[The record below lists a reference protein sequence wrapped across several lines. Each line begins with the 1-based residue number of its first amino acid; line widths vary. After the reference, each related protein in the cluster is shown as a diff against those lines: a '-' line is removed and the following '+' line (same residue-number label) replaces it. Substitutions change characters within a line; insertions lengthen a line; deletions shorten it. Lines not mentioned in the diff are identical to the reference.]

1 MWRIN
6 SNKARERAKA
16 IKVAPNLLRNLKARG
31 KVIKSKPFLSY
42 LLPSQV
48 TRRSARSRLHHLR
61 FDTLPRLRHSAQSR
75 IYRFLV
81 SRQVKKQQRKAK
93 GILAYLRQR
102 SPAFLT
108 PRASKDGRGYLQRAI
123 MSYRGYQDDAPR
135 ESGGRRKKLAGYLKA
150 ANELRQSYASQWT
163 QSRDF
168 ANDSEEQPGIF
179 PGADV
184 VRSGN
189 EEMIIF
195 PSYATKHIR
204 AKPRAQPGTIQQA
217 SGTGRDSRDTV
228 GAGDAEFWKSQWEE
242 YEQDKAIVDVD
253 VRGWLYTPHQGQLS
267 RKHRLMVG
275 LARQLVGIQA
285 PSGRSSSAN
294 SRASSRSSSPVG
306 HRDSTT
312 KQEEEVIQQQAEEI
326 LKKGEK
332 EAEIA
337 GRGGFSERPSRYAE
351 STRSREPSPAPSA
364 KEGPTFDDFLAPTRS
379 NTAGSDYL
387 NPVQKRSSWPNPAKM
402 SSEQLVTAN
411 NHLMARLRPF
421 MANPL
426 ANASVSAFFYN
437 DKISRQRTVQT
448 NAAGHFHLRAA
459 LDFVPTHVRVLA
471 SEDLSA
477 TEEVKVTPVRGVSLI
492 SDIDDTIKHSA
503 ITSGAREIFR
513 NAFIRDLGDLTIEG
527 VREWYCK
534 LADMGVQMHYVSNSP
549 WQLYPVI
556 TGFFKA
562 AGLPLGS
569 FHLKQYSGM
578 LQGIFEPVAERKKAT
593 LDRLFRDFP
602 ERKFVLVGDSGE
614 ADLEVYTD
622 VVLEYPG
629 RVVAIFI
636 RDVTSKP
643 DKGFFDPSMG
653 PLSGDRSSRGHGRN
667 MSTDSLIGA
676 KRLNRPA
683 DIQDDDEELRRAIAE
698 SLKDTEPDRRSLF
711 GGDVEPTRMR
721 GGRPG
726 LPPRRPTDPPAP
738 EASAMEDN
746 LIDFSDDEST
756 SPLSSNEPQKRS
768 YSTSLTRRPAIRSHT
783 EGPAKRSTPPP
794 PPKPLALRS
803 PSMEGKSFNNAL
815 STAAS
820 SKSPPPPPKPRKP
833 STTVNTTNV
842 PSPLSQV
849 VEPSPATTA
858 PPPLPKRHY
867 LTSAK
872 QKLSPTTAHFLSSSK
887 RSPTWASESS
897 GTTTPETRTLS
908 TAATRSMDELR
919 PSAQQAQQQSQALAR
934 PKPPPP
940 RRNLSSYPAAAASY
954 ASNRLS
960 GAWGSEHE
968 NLHPLTEPEG
978 PILSKKEE
986 LWKCRWAKA
995 KAIMEREGV
1004 VLRTWRVGDDV
1015 MDVCVEAVRQELSE
1029 MEKKDRRDLEMQKL
1043 KEGKN
1048 GGGGGGGEG
1057 KLI

>member
-1 MWRIN
+1 
-6 SNKARERAKA
+6 
-16 IKVAPNLLRNLKARG
+16 
-31 KVIKSKPFLSY
+31 
-42 LLPSQV
+42 LLPS
-48 TRRSARSRLHHLR
+48 TRRTARNTIRNLR

-81 SRQVKKQQRKAK
+81 GRQLKKQQQRKAK

-102 SPAFLT
+102 SPALVSS
-108 PRASKDGRGYLQRAI
+108 RAEKHGRGYSQRAI
-123 MSYRGYQDDAPR
+123 MSYRAYQDDAPR

-150 ANELRQSYASQWT
+150 ANELRQSYASQWS

-168 ANDSEEQPGIF
+168 AQDSEEQPGIF

-184 VRSGN
+184 VRSGD

-217 SGTGRDSRDTV
+217 GGTGRDYRDTV

-253 VRGWLYTPHQGQLS
+253 VRGWLYTPHKGQLS

-306 HRDSTT
+306 AHRDSTT
-312 KQEEEVIQQQAEEI
+312 KQEEEVIQKQADEI

-337 GRGGFSERPSRYAE
+337 GRGGFSERPSQYAE
-351 STRSREPSPAPSA
+351 TTRSREPSPAPSA
-364 KEGPTFDDFLAPTRS
+364 REGPTFDDFLAPSRT
-379 NTAGSDYL
+379 NTSGSDYID
-387 NPVQKRSSWPNPAKM
+387 PVQKRSSWPNPAKM

-459 LDFVPTHVRVLA
+459 LDFVPTHVRILA

-477 TEEVKVTPVRGVSLI
+477 TEEVKVVPVRGVSLI

-527 VREWYCK
+527 VRQWYGK

-562 AGLPLGS
+562 AGLPPGS

-622 VVLEYPG
+622 TVLEYPG

-653 PLSGDRSSRGHGRN
+653 PLSSDKSSKGHLRN
-667 MSTDSLIGA
+667 MSTDSLTGA
-676 KRLNRPA
+676 KRLNRPS

-698 SLKDTEPDRRSLF
+698 SLKDIEPDRKSLF
-711 GGDVEPTRMR
+711 GADVEPTK
-721 GGRPG
+721 RPA

-738 EASAMEDN
+738 QASAVEEN

-756 SPLSSNEPQKRS
+756 SPLSNEPQKRA

-783 EGPAKRSTPPP
+783 EGPAKRATPPP

-803 PSMEGKSFNNAL
+803 PSGEGKNAVFPPPAKS
-815 STAAS
+815 ST
-820 SKSPPPPPKPRKP
+820 PPPPKPRKP

-849 VEPSPATTA
+849 VEPSPATPA

-867 LTSAK
+867 LASAK
-872 QKLSPTTAHFLSSSK
+872 QKLSPTTAYFSSTK

-897 GTTTPETRTLS
+897 GASTPGDSRTLTS
-908 TAATRSMDELR
+908 SAATRSMDNLR
-919 PSAQQAQQQSQALAR
+919 GPPSTVASSAAPSQQQR

-940 RRNLSSYPAAAASY
+940 RRNLSHYPAAAASY
-954 ASNRLS
+954 ATNRLS
-960 GAWGSEHE
+960 GAWNDSSFHD
-968 NLHPLTEPEG
+968 PLDPEGG

-986 LWKCRWAKA
+986 LWKRRWAKA
-995 KAIMEREGV
+995 KSIMEREGV
-1004 VLRTWRVGDDV
+1004 VLRTWRVGNDV
-1015 MDVCVEAVRQELSE
+1015 MDVCVETVRQELVE
-1029 MEKKDRRDLEMQKL
+1029 MEKKDRRDLELQKL
-1043 KEGKN
+1043 KDREKEGGRGN
-1048 GGGGGGGEG
+1048 GGGRQGT
-1057 KLI
+1057 LI

>member
-1 MWRIN
+1 
-6 SNKARERAKA
+6 
-16 IKVAPNLLRNLKARG
+16 
-31 KVIKSKPFLSY
+31 
-42 LLPSQV
+42 
-48 TRRSARSRLHHLR
+48 
-61 FDTLPRLRHSAQSR
+61 
-75 IYRFLV
+75 
-81 SRQVKKQQRKAK
+81 
-93 GILAYLRQR
+93 
-102 SPAFLT
+102 
-108 PRASKDGRGYLQRAI
+108 
-123 MSYRGYQDDAPR
+123 MSYRAYPDDAPR

-150 ANELRQSYASQWT
+150 ANDLRQSYASSWS

-168 ANDSEEQPGIF
+168 AQDSEEQPGIF

-184 VRSGN
+184 VRSGQ

-217 SGTGRDSRDTV
+217 GGTGRDYRDTV

-306 HRDSTT
+306 HRNSTT
-312 KQEEEVIQQQAEEI
+312 RQEEEAIQQQAAEI

-364 KEGPTFDDFLAPTRS
+364 KEGPTFDDFLTPSRS
-379 NTAGSDYL
+379 NTAGSDFID
-387 NPVQKRSSWPNPAKM
+387 PVQKRSSWPTPATM
-402 SSEQLVTAN
+402 SSEQLLQAN

-459 LDFVPTHVRVLA
+459 LDFVPTHVRILA

-527 VREWYCK
+527 VRQWYCK
-534 LADMGVQMHYVSNSP
+534 LSDMGVQMHYVSNSP

-653 PLSGDRSSRGHGRN
+653 PLSGSKGHN
-667 MSTDSLIGA
+667 H
-676 KRLNRPA
+676 
-683 DIQDDDEELRRAIAE
+683 
-698 SLKDTEPDRRSLF
+698 
-711 GGDVEPTRMR
+711 
-721 GGRPG
+721 
-726 LPPRRPTDPPAP
+726 PPAP
-738 EASAMEDN
+738 QASQLEDN
-746 LIDFSDDEST
+746 LIDFSDDEGT
-756 SPLSSNEPQKRS
+756 SPLSNEPQKSQKRA
-768 YSTSLTRRPAIRSHT
+768 YSTSLARRPAIRSAHT
-783 EGPAKRSTPPP
+783 DAPAKRATPPP

-803 PSMEGKSFNNAL
+803 PSGEGKNFATVAPEKS
-815 STAAS
+815 AA
-820 SKSPPPPPKPRKP
+820 PVPPKPRKP

-849 VEPSPATTA
+849 IEPSPATTA

-867 LTSAK
+867 LASAK
-872 QKLSPTTAHFLSSSK
+872 SKLSPTTAYFSSTK
-887 RSPTWASESS
+887 RSPTWGSESS
-897 GTTTPETRTLS
+897 GTSTPGESRTLTS
-908 TAATRSMDELR
+908 SAATRSMENLR
-919 PSAQQAQQQSQALAR
+919 GPPAAPSTTQTSLTTTR

-940 RRNLSSYPAAAASY
+940 RRNISHYPAAAASY
-954 ASNRLS
+954 ATNRLS
-960 GAWGSEHE
+960 GAWNDSSFHE
-968 NLHPLTEPEG
+968 PLDPEGG

-986 LWKCRWAKA
+986 LWKRRWAKA
-995 KAIMEREGV
+995 KSIMEREGV
-1004 VLRTWRVGDDV
+1004 VLRTWRVGSDV
-1015 MDVCVEAVRQELSE
+1015 MDVCVEAVRQELVE

-1043 KEGKN
+1043 KDAEKDAKSGKTK
-1048 GGGGGGGEG
+1048 EG

>member
-1 MWRIN
+1 
-6 SNKARERAKA
+6 
-16 IKVAPNLLRNLKARG
+16 VAPNFLSNLKARG
-31 KVIKSKPFLSY
+31 KVVKSKPFLSY
-42 LLPSQV
+42 LLPDS
-48 TRRSARSRLHHLR
+48 RRKARNSFRNLR
-61 FDTLPRLRHSAQSR
+61 FDTLPRLGHSAKSS

-81 SRQVKKQQRKAK
+81 NRQAKKQQPKAK

-102 SPAFLT
+102 SPAFLSSRDEKHA
-108 PRASKDGRGYLQRAI
+108 PGRT
-123 MSYRGYQDDAPR
+123 MSYRAYPDDAPR

-150 ANELRQSYASQWT
+150 ANDLRQSYASSWS

-184 VRSGN
+184 VRSGS

-204 AKPRAQPGTIQQA
+204 AKPHAQPGTIQQA
-217 SGTGRDSRDTV
+217 SGTGRDVRDTV

-242 YEQDKAIVDVD
+242 YEKDKAIVDVD

-294 SRASSRSSSPVG
+294 SRASSRSSSPVAG

-312 KQEEEVIQQQAEEI
+312 RQEEEAIQQQAAEI

-351 STRSREPSPAPSA
+351 STRSREPSPAPSTR
-364 KEGPTFDDFLAPTRS
+364 EGPTFDDFLAPSRS
-379 NTAGSDYL
+379 NTADSDVFD
-387 NPVQKRSSWPNPAKM
+387 PVKKRSSWPTPAAM
-402 SSEQLVTAN
+402 SSEQLLTAN

-437 DKISRQRTVQT
+437 DQISRQRTVQT

-459 LDFVPTHVRVLA
+459 LDFVPTHVRILA

-513 NAFIRDLGDLTIEG
+513 NCFIRDLGDLTIEG
-527 VREWYCK
+527 VRPWYCK
-534 LADMGVQMHYVSNSP
+534 LSDMGVQMHYVSNSP

-614 ADLEVYTD
+614 ADLEVYTE

-653 PLSGDRSSRGHGRN
+653 PLSGDRSSKGHIRN
-667 MSTDSLIGA
+667 MSTDSLVGA
-676 KRLNRPA
+676 KRLNRPS
-683 DIQDDDEELRRAIAE
+683 DIQDDDDELRRAIAE

-711 GGDVEPTRMR
+711 GTDVEPTR
-721 GGRPG
+721 RPN

-738 EASAMEDN
+738 QASAVEDN
-746 LIDFSDDEST
+746 LIDFSDDEGT
-756 SPLSSNEPQKRS
+756 SPLSNEPQKSQKRA
-768 YSTSLTRRPAIRSHT
+768 YSTSLTRRPAVRSHT
-783 EGPAKRSTPPP
+783 DISAKRATPPP
-794 PPKPLALRS
+794 PPKPLSLRS
-803 PSMEGKSFNNAL
+803 PSGDGKSFANSAFPPPAK
-815 STAAS
+815 STATS
-820 SKSPPPPPKPRKP
+820 PPKPRKP
-833 STTVNTTNV
+833 STTVNTKV

-849 VEPSPATTA
+849 VEPSPATAA

-867 LTSAK
+867 LSSAK
-872 QKLSPTTAHFLSSSK
+872 HKLSPTTAYFSSTK
-887 RSPTWASESS
+887 RTPTWGSDSS
-897 GTTTPETRTLS
+897 GTATPNESRTLTS
-908 TAATRSMDELR
+908 SATSRSMENLR
-919 PSAQQAQQQSQALAR
+919 GSDAPITNTSQALTTR

-940 RRNLSSYPAAAASY
+940 RRNISHYPAAAASY
-954 ASNRLS
+954 ATNRLS
-960 GAWGSEHE
+960 GAWNDSSFHE
-968 NLHPLTEPEG
+968 PLDPEGG

-986 LWKCRWAKA
+986 LWKRRWAKA
-995 KAIMEREGV
+995 KSIMEREGV
-1004 VLRTWRVGDDV
+1004 VLRTWRVGSDV
-1015 MDVCVEAVRQELSE
+1015 MDVCVEAVRQELVE
-1029 MEKKDRRDLEMQKL
+1029 MEKKDRQDLELQQL
-1043 KEGKN
+1043 KEREKEAKQGKT
-1048 GGGGGGGEG
+1048 GQG

>member
-1 MWRIN
+1 
-6 SNKARERAKA
+6 
-16 IKVAPNLLRNLKARG
+16 VAPNFLHNLKARG
-31 KVIKSKPFLSY
+31 KVVKSKPFLSY
-42 LLPSQV
+42 LLPDS
-48 TRRSARSRLHHLR
+48 RRKARISFRNLR
-61 FDTLPRLRHSAQSR
+61 FDTLPRLGHSAKSR
-75 IYRFLV
+75 IYRFIV
-81 SRQVKKQQRKAK
+81 SRQLKKQQRKAK

-108 PRASKDGRGYLQRAI
+108 SRDEKHAPGRT
-123 MSYRGYQDDAPR
+123 MSYRAYPDDAPR

-150 ANELRQSYASQWT
+150 ANDLRQSYASSWS

-168 ANDSEEQPGIF
+168 AQDSEEQPGIF

-184 VRSGN
+184 VRSGD

-217 SGTGRDSRDTV
+217 GGTGRDVRDTA

-253 VRGWLYTPHQGQLS
+253 VRGWLYTPHKGQLS

-312 KQEEEVIQQQAEEI
+312 RQEEEAIQQQAAEI

-351 STRSREPSPAPSA
+351 SNRSREPSPAPSA
-364 KEGPTFDDFLAPTRS
+364 REGPTFDDFLAPSRS
-379 NTAGSDYL
+379 NTAGSDSI
-387 NPVQKRSSWPNPAKM
+387 NPVQKRSSWPTPATM
-402 SSEQLVTAN
+402 SSEQLLTAN

-459 LDFVPTHVRVLA
+459 LDFVPTHVRILA

-527 VREWYCK
+527 VRQWYCK
-534 LADMGVQMHYVSNSP
+534 LSDMGVQMHYVSNSP

-629 RVVAIFI
+629 RVVAVFI

-643 DKGFFDPSMG
+643 DKGFFDPSTG
-653 PLSGDRSSRGHGRN
+653 PFGGDKSTKGHNRN
-667 MSTDSLIGA
+667 MSIDSLVGA
-676 KRLNRPA
+676 KRLNRPS

-711 GGDVEPTRMR
+711 GGDVEPTK
-721 GGRPG
+721 RPN

-738 EASAMEDN
+738 QASAMEDN

-756 SPLSSNEPQKRS
+756 SPLSNEPQKSQKRA
-768 YSTSLTRRPAIRSHT
+768 YSTSLTRRPHIRSSKT
-783 EGPAKRSTPPP
+783 DIPAKRATPPP

-803 PSMEGKSFNNAL
+803 PSGEGKNFASLAPEK
-815 STAAS
+815 SAAPS
-820 SKSPPPPPKPRKP
+820 PPKPRKP

-849 VEPSPATTA
+849 IEPSPATAA
-858 PPPLPKRHY
+858 PPPLPRRHY
-867 LTSAK
+867 LSSAK
-872 QKLSPTTAHFLSSSK
+872 QKLSPTTAYFSTTK
-887 RSPTWASESS
+887 RTPTWGSESS
-897 GTTTPETRTLS
+897 GTSTPGESRTLTS
-908 TAATRSMDELR
+908 SAATRSMDNLR
-919 PSAQQAQQQSQALAR
+919 GPPAASTQTSTAR

-940 RRNLSSYPAAAASY
+940 RRNISHYPAAAASY
-954 ASNRLS
+954 ATNRLS
-960 GAWGSEHE
+960 GAWNDSSFHE
-968 NLHPLTEPEG
+968 PLDPEGG

-986 LWKCRWAKA
+986 LWKRRWAKA
-995 KAIMEREGV
+995 KSIMEREGV
-1004 VLRTWRVGDDV
+1004 VLRTWRVGSDV
-1015 MDVCVEAVRQELSE
+1015 MDVCVEAVRQELAE
-1029 MEKKDRRDLEMQKL
+1029 MEKKDRRDLELQQL
-1043 KEGKN
+1043 KDKEREAKGGKT
-1048 GGGGGGGEG
+1048 GQG

>member
-1 MWRIN
+1 MAPR
-6 SNKARERAKA
+6 SSELATQYAA
-16 IKVAPNLLRNLKARG
+16 IKVAPNFVRNLKARG
-31 KVIKSKPFLSY
+31 KVVKSKPILSY
-42 LLPSQV
+42 LLPS
-48 TRRSARSRLHHLR
+48 TRRSARNTIRNLR

-81 SRQVKKQQRKAK
+81 GRQLKKQQRKAK

-102 SPAFLT
+102 SPALT
-108 PRASKDGRGYLQRAI
+108 SSRAEKHGRGYLQRAI
-123 MSYRGYQDDAPR
+123 MSYRGYQDDVPR

-150 ANELRQSYASQWT
+150 ANELRQSYASQWS
-163 QSRDF
+163 QSKDF
-168 ANDSEEQPGIF
+168 AQDSEEQPGIF

-184 VRSGN
+184 VRSGD

-217 SGTGRDSRDTV
+217 GGTGRDYRDTV

-253 VRGWLYTPHQGQLS
+253 VRGWLYTPHKGQLS

-306 HRDSTT
+306 GHRDSTT
-312 KQEEEVIQQQAEEI
+312 KQEEEAIQKQADEI

-337 GRGGFSERPSRYAE
+337 GRGGFSERPSQYAE
-351 STRSREPSPAPSA
+351 TTRSREPSPAPSA
-364 KEGPTFDDFLAPTRS
+364 REGPTFDDFLVPSRT
-379 NTAGSDYL
+379 NTAGSDYID
-387 NPVQKRSSWPNPAKM
+387 PVQKRSSWPNPAKM

-459 LDFVPTHVRVLA
+459 LDFVPTHVRILA

-477 TEEVKVTPVRGVSLI
+477 TEEVKVVPVRGVSLI

-527 VREWYCK
+527 VRQWYCK

-622 VVLEYPG
+622 TVLEYPG

-653 PLSGDRSSRGHGRN
+653 PLSGDKSSKGHLRN
-667 MSTDSLIGA
+667 MSTDSLTGA
-676 KRLNRPA
+676 KRLNRPS

-698 SLKDTEPDRRSLF
+698 SLKDIEPDRKSLF
-711 GGDVEPTRMR
+711 GADVEPTK
-721 GGRPG
+721 RPA

-738 EASAMEDN
+738 QASAVEEN

-756 SPLSSNEPQKRS
+756 SPLSNEPQKRA

-783 EGPAKRSTPPP
+783 EGPAKRATPPP

-803 PSMEGKSFNNAL
+803 PSGDGKNAVFPPPAKS
-815 STAAS
+815 STQ
-820 SKSPPPPPKPRKP
+820 PPPKPRKP

-867 LTSAK
+867 LVSAK
-872 QKLSPTTAHFLSSSK
+872 QKLSPTSTYFSSTK

-897 GTTTPETRTLS
+897 GASTPGEQRTLTS
-908 TAATRSMDELR
+908 SAATRSMDNLR
-919 PSAQQAQQQSQALAR
+919 GGLSASAASTTPSSQQTPR

-940 RRNLSSYPAAAASY
+940 RRNLSHYPAAAASY
-954 ASNRLS
+954 ATNRIS
-960 GAWGSEHE
+960 GAWNDSSFHD
-968 NLHPLTEPEG
+968 PLDPEGG

-986 LWKCRWAKA
+986 LWKRRWAKA
-995 KAIMEREGV
+995 KSIMEREGV
-1004 VLRTWRVGDDV
+1004 VLRTWRVGSDV
-1015 MDVCVEAVRQELSE
+1015 MDVCVETVRQELVE

-1043 KEGKN
+1043 KDREKEREREKSRQGT
-1048 GGGGGGGEG
+1048 
-1057 KLI
+1057 LI

>member
-1 MWRIN
+1 MTYPSCQTVEVWGTDNRHRGDGHL
-6 SNKARERAKA
+6 ALEAA
-16 IKVAPNLLRNLKARG
+16 VIKVAPSFFRKLQARG
-31 KVIKSKPFLSY
+31 KIIKSKPFLSY
-42 LLPSQV
+42 LFPSQL
-48 TRRSARSRLHHLR
+48 TRRSARNRIRNLR
-61 FDTLPRLRHSAQSR
+61 FETIPRLRHSAQSR

-108 PRASKDGRGYLQRAI
+108 SRAQKNGRGYLQRAI

-168 ANDSEEQPGIF
+168 ANDSEEQPGVF

-217 SGTGRDSRDTV
+217 SGSGRDSRDTV
-228 GAGDAEFWKSQWEE
+228 GAGDAEFWKSQWDE

-285 PSGRSSSAN
+285 PSGRSSSAS

-306 HRDSTT
+306 GHRDSTT
-312 KQEEEVIQQQAEEI
+312 RQEEEAIQKQAEEI

-351 STRSREPSPAPSA
+351 STRSREPSPAPSTRG
-364 KEGPTFDDFLAPTRS
+364 GPTFDDFLAPSRS
-379 NTAGSDYL
+379 NTSSSDFL
-387 NPVQKRSSWPNPAKM
+387 DPVKKRSSWPTPAKM

-421 MANPL
+421 MATPL

-448 NAAGHFHLRAA
+448 NAAGHFHLRAP
-459 LDFVPTHVRVLA
+459 LDFIPTHVRILA

-477 TEEVKVTPVRGVSLI
+477 TEEVKVTPVRGVSMI

-527 VREWYCK
+527 VRQWYCK
-534 LADMGVQMHYVSNSP
+534 LADMGVKMHYVSNSP

-653 PLSGDRSSRGHGRN
+653 PLSGDRSSKGHLRN
-667 MSTDSLIGA
+667 MSTDSLVGA
-676 KRLNRPA
+676 KRLNRPS
-683 DIQDDDEELRRAIAE
+683 DIQDDDDELRKAIAE

-711 GGDVEPTRMR
+711 GGDVAPTKMH

-738 EASAMEDN
+738 QASAIEDN
-746 LIDFSDDEST
+746 LIDFSDDDST
-756 SPLSSNEPQKRS
+756 SPLSNEPQKRS

-783 EGPAKRSTPPP
+783 EAPTKRATPPP

-803 PSMEGKSFNNAL
+803 PSGEGKTFAT
-815 STAAS
+815 TASLPPTKS
-820 SKSPPPPPKPRKP
+820 SPPPPKPRKP
-833 STTVNTTNV
+833 STTVNTTIV

-849 VEPSPATTA
+849 IEPPPQVTA

-872 QKLSPTTAHFLSSSK
+872 QKLSPTTAYFSSSK

-897 GTTTPETRTLS
+897 GTSTPERGLS
-908 TAATRSMDELR
+908 TAATRSMDDLR
-919 PSAQQAQQQSQALAR
+919 PTATPSTVAQQR

-940 RRNLSSYPAAAASY
+940 RRNLSHYPAAAASY

-960 GAWGSEHE
+960 SHE
-968 NLHPLTEPEG
+968 PIDPDAPL
-978 PILSKKEE
+978 LSKKEE
-986 LWKCRWAKA
+986 LWKRRWAKA
-995 KAIMEREGV
+995 KSIMEREGV
-1004 VLRTWRVGDDV
+1004 VLRTWRVGADV
-1015 MDVCVEAVRQELSE
+1015 QDVCVEAVRQELVE
-1029 MEKKDRRDLEMQKL
+1029 MEKMDRRDLEIKKL
-1043 KEGKN
+1043 KERQRTDGK
-1048 GGGGGGGEG
+1048 EG

>member
-1 MWRIN
+1 MTAWPIKWR
-6 SNKARERAKA
+6 KC
-16 IKVAPNLLRNLKARG
+16 IKVAPNFVRNLKARG
-31 KVIKSKPFLSY
+31 KVVKAKPIFSY
-42 LLPSQV
+42 LLPS
-48 TRRSARSRLHHLR
+48 TTSNSIRNLR
-61 FDTLPRLRHSAQSR
+61 YKTLPRLRQSAQSR

-81 SRQVKKQQRKAK
+81 RRQASKQQPKTR
-93 GILAYLRQR
+93 GILAYLRHRLR
-102 SPAFLT
+102 S
-108 PRASKDGRGYLQRAI
+108 RAEKHAPVSFGSTSPEN
-123 MSYRGYQDDAPR
+123 MSYRGYQDEAPR

-150 ANELRQSYASQWT
+150 ANELRQSYASQWS

-184 VRSGN
+184 VRSGD

-204 AKPRAQPGTIQQA
+204 AKPRAHPGTIQQHGG
-217 SGTGRDSRDTV
+217 SGRDARDTL
-228 GAGDAEFWKSQWEE
+228 GAGDAEFWKAQWEE

-253 VRGWLYTPHQGQLS
+253 VRGWLYTPHKGQLS

-285 PSGRSSSAN
+285 PSSARSSSAN

-306 HRDSTT
+306 RHRDSTT
-312 KQEEEVIQQQAEEI
+312 RQEEEAIQKQADEI

-337 GRGGFSERPSRYAE
+337 GRGGFSERPSQYAE
-351 STRSREPSPAPSA
+351 TTRSREPSPAPSA
-364 KEGPTFDDFLAPTRS
+364 REGPTFDDFLQPTRS
-379 NTAGSDYL
+379 NTAGSDFID
-387 NPVQKRSSWPNPAKM
+387 PVQKRSSWPNPAKM
-402 SSEQLVTAN
+402 SSEQLLTAN

-459 LDFVPTHVRVLA
+459 LDFVPTHVRILA

-527 VREWYCK
+527 VRQWYCK

-653 PLSGDRSSRGHGRN
+653 PLSGDRSSRGHSRN
-667 MSTDSLIGA
+667 MSTDSLVGA
-676 KRLNRPA
+676 KRLNRPS

-711 GGDVEPTRMR
+711 GADVEPTKML
-721 GGRPG
+721 GGRPA

-738 EASAMEDN
+738 QASAMEDN

-756 SPLSSNEPQKRS
+756 SPLSNEPQKRA

-783 EGPAKRSTPPP
+783 EIPAKRATPPP
-794 PPKPLALRS
+794 PPKPAALRS
-803 PSMEGKSFNNAL
+803 PSGDGK
-815 STAAS
+815 TAIF
-820 SKSPPPPPKPRKP
+820 PPPAKSSAPAPPKPRKP

-849 VEPSPATTA
+849 VESSPATTA

-867 LTSAK
+867 LASAK
-872 QKLSPTTAHFLSSSK
+872 QKLSPTTAYFSTK

-897 GTTTPETRTLS
+897 GTSTPADQRTLTS
-908 TAATRSMDELR
+908 SSASRSMDNLR
-919 PSAQQAQQQSQALAR
+919 NTAASTSTTTTQTQTQTR

-940 RRNLSSYPAAAASY
+940 RRNLSHYPAAAASY
-954 ASNRLS
+954 ATNRLS
-960 GAWGSEHE
+960 GAWNDSSFHE
-968 NLHPLTEPEG
+968 PLDPEG
-978 PILSKKEE
+978 GPLLSKKEE
-986 LWKCRWAKA
+986 LWKRRWAKA
-995 KAIMEREGV
+995 KSIMEREGV
-1004 VLRTWRVGDDV
+1004 VLRTWRVGADV
-1015 MDVCVEAVRQELSE
+1015 EGVCVEAVRQELVL
-1029 MEKKDRRDLEMQKL
+1029 MEQKDRRDLEVQRMKDEQKES
-1043 KEGKN
+1043 KAKQGS
-1048 GGGGGGGEG
+1048 
-1057 KLI
+1057 LI

>member
-1 MWRIN
+1 MTRRGTYL
-6 SNKARERAKA
+6 ARGNAGF
-16 IKVAPNLLRNLKARG
+16 KVAPNFVRNLKARG
-31 KVIKSKPFLSY
+31 KVVKSKPIFSY
-42 LLPSQV
+42 LLPSN
-48 TRRSARSRLHHLR
+48 RSNTIRNLR
-61 FDTLPRLRHSAQSR
+61 YNTLPRLRQSAQSR

-81 SRQVKKQQRKAK
+81 SRQARKQQPKVK

-102 SPAFLT
+102 LRSRAEKHAPVSPKET
-108 PRASKDGRGYLQRAI
+108 IPSTN

-150 ANELRQSYASQWT
+150 ANELRQSYASQWS

-184 VRSGN
+184 VRSGD

-204 AKPRAQPGTIQQA
+204 AKPRAHPGTIQQQG
-217 SGTGRDSRDTV
+217 GTGRDVRDTA
-228 GAGDAEFWKSQWEE
+228 GAGDAEFWKAQWEE

-253 VRGWLYTPHQGQLS
+253 VRGWLYTPHKGQLS

-285 PSGRSSSAN
+285 PSARSSSAN

-306 HRDSTT
+306 GHRDSTT
-312 KQEEEVIQQQAEEI
+312 RQEEEAIQKQADEI

-337 GRGGFSERPSRYAE
+337 GRGGFSERPGRYAE

-364 KEGPTFDDFLAPTRS
+364 REGPTFDDFLQPTRS
-379 NTAGSDYL
+379 NTAGSDFID
-387 NPVQKRSSWPNPAKM
+387 PVHKRSSWPNPAKM

-459 LDFVPTHVRVLA
+459 LDFVPTHVRILA

-527 VREWYCK
+527 VRQWYCK

-653 PLSGDRSSRGHGRN
+653 PLSGDRSSRSHSRN
-667 MSTDSLIGA
+667 MSTDSLVGA
-676 KRLNRPA
+676 KRLNRPS

-698 SLKDTEPDRRSLF
+698 SLKDTEPDKRSLF
-711 GGDVEPTRMR
+711 GADVEPTKML
-721 GGRPG
+721 GGRPA

-738 EASAMEDN
+738 QASAVEDN

-756 SPLSSNEPQKRS
+756 SPLSNEPQKRA
-768 YSTSLTRRPAIRSHT
+768 YSTSLARRPAIRSHT
-783 EGPAKRSTPPP
+783 EIPAKRATPPP
-794 PPKPLALRS
+794 PPKPAALRS
-803 PSMEGKSFNNAL
+803 PSGDGKSAIFPPPA
-815 STAAS
+815 
-820 SKSPPPPPKPRKP
+820 KDSPPAPPKPRKP

-849 VEPSPATTA
+849 IEPSPATTA

-867 LTSAK
+867 LASAK
-872 QKLSPTTAHFLSSSK
+872 QKLSPTTAYFSSTK
-887 RSPTWASESS
+887 RSPTWGSESS
-897 GTTTPETRTLS
+897 GTSTPGEQRTLTS
-908 TAATRSMDELR
+908 SLSITLYGQFTRWCCRLCLCLYLYN
-919 PSAQQAQQQSQALAR
+919 PCTPQT
-934 PKPPPP
+934 PTPH
-940 RRNLSSYPAAAASY
+940 RNLSHYPAAAASY

-960 GAWGSEHE
+960 GAWNDSSFHE
-968 NLHPLTEPEG
+968 PLDPEG
-978 PILSKKEE
+978 GPLLSKKEE
-986 LWKCRWAKA
+986 LWKRRWSKA
-995 KAIMEREGV
+995 KHIMEREGV
-1004 VLRTWRVGDDV
+1004 VLRTWRVGSDV
-1015 MDVCVEAVRQELSE
+1015 ERICVEAVRQELAE
-1029 MEKKDRRDLEMQKL
+1029 MEKKTERIWRCR
-1043 KEGKN
+1043 G
-1048 GGGGGGGEG
+1048 
-1057 KLI
+1057 